1 MAPPAAGDTPP
12 PPPPPPLLLWPQRA
26 APAPRRS
33 RSGWRPSP
41 SPSST
46 TGFNGA
52 VVVVVQDLLISLK
65 LLAVKRAETA
75 GRPHLADAFD
85 LRTLRALGVV
95 LLEDFK
101 HRLREETSLDAT
113 VLDRLALSRDPV
125 TDVGVGCSSSDSE
138 VFRRRSKD
146 QPIKPSGVKRK
157 RKQTHDGRHGE
168 AVKKNKKRRKTS
180 RRR

>member
-12 PPPPPPLLLWPQRA
+12 PPPPLA
-26 APAPRRS
+26 AESSASTEEES
-33 RSGWRPSP
+33 RWLAALSEPELVS
-41 SPSST
+41 
-46 TGFNGA
+46 FNGA

-180 RRR
+180 GRR